1 MNDLRNVRDVLYSF
15 SHCVKDEYQDL
26 YVSIVG
32 MIDSY
37 MDKEQLTPEQY
48 TDDESMPP
56 WGHSDLEYDPAYSE
70 STKMQIYKNYRA
82 AIDEYNKLQERYET
96 LLIEHGELQDL
107 FYRVDSELDEL
118 KVKYDQCQKNYH
130 TIVRAMKQSLT

>member
-37 MDKEQLTPEQY
+37 IDKEELSSEQY
-48 TDDESMPP
+48 TDDELGAMC
-56 WGHSDLEYDPAYSE
+56 DAAELEQ
-70 STKMQIYKNYRA
+70 TKKNYRA
-82 AIDEYNKLQERYET
+82 AIDEWNKLNQKYED
-96 LLIEHGELQDL
+96 LVECHEELQDL
-107 FYRVDSELDEL
+107 FYKVDGELDEL
-118 KVKYDQCQKNYH
+118 KVSYDQCQDNYH
-130 TIVRAMKQSLT
+130 TVVKSLTKRDTFCSF

>member
-37 MDKEQLTPEQY
+37 MDKEQLSSEQY
-48 TDDESMPP
+48 TDDELGAMC
-56 WGHSDLEYDPAYSE
+56 DAAELEQ
-70 STKMQIYKNYRA
+70 TKKNYRA
-82 AIDEYNKLQERYET
+82 AIDEWNKLNEKYKSLVECH
-96 LLIEHGELQDL
+96 EELQDL
-107 FYRVDSELDEL
+107 FYKLDGELDDY
-118 KVKYDQCQKNYH
+118 KVKYDQCQINYH
-130 TIVRAMKQSLT
+130 IILKTLNRKVSNN

>member
-37 MDKEQLTPEQY
+37 MDKEQFSSEQY
-48 TDDESMPP
+48 PDDVLGAMCDAAE
-56 WGHSDLEYDPAYSE
+56 LEQ
-70 STKMQIYKNYRA
+70 TKKNYRA
-82 AIDEYNKLQERYET
+82 VIEEYNILQQKYNDLQEYNQQ
-96 LLIEHGELQDL
+96 LQDL
-107 FYRVDSELDEL
+107 FYRVDVEHDEL
-118 KVKYDQCQKNYH
+118 KVKYDQCQDNYR
-130 TIVRAMKQSLT
+130 TVVKALKEQINSSF